1 MAQGHVVVVGSVNLD
16 TMLRV
21 AELPRPG
28 ETVLASAATVC
39 CGGKG
44 ANQALAAARA
54 GGAATTFVGSIG
66 ADHAGEQVTTL
77 LTDPLLDV
85 RVTAATGA
93 GTGSAV
99 VMVDGRG
106 ENSIVVTPGANV
118 TDAPLSEADRAAIR
132 SADVLLCQLETPP
145 ARVLDAAA
153 ARREGA
159 LFVLN
164 AAPAI
169 DLPGELWACV
179 DVLVVNQHEAEIY
192 GPLLDRVPTVVVT
205 LGPRGSLLQRRDGAR
220 LHVPSFEVTAVD
232 TTGAGDTYC
241 GVLAAE
247 LSRGTDL
254 PTAMTTASAA
264 AALTTTRLGSQPSI
278 PAFAQVEAL
287 GAATRTARSPGP
299 R

>member
-1 MAQGHVVVVGSVNLD
+1 MAQGQVAVVGSVNLD
-16 TMLRV
+16 TILRV

-54 GGAATTFVGSIG
+54 GGAATTFIGSIG
-66 ADHAGEQVTTL
+66 ADPAGGQVATL
-77 LTDPLLDV
+77 LTDPLLDL
-85 RVTAATGA
+85 RLTASTGA
-93 GTGSAV
+93 PTGSAV
-99 VMVDGRG
+99 VMVDSHG
-106 ENSIVVTPGANV
+106 ENSIVVASGVNI
-118 TDAPLSEADRAAIR
+118 TDAPLSKADRTAIR

-159 LFVLN
+159 LLVLN

-169 DLPGELWACV
+169 DLPDELWACV

-192 GPLLDRVPTVVVT
+192 GTLLDRVPTVVIT
-205 LGPRGSLLQRRDGAR
+205 LGPRGSLLQRRDGTR
-220 LHVPSFEVTAVD
+220 LHVPSFDVTAVD

-264 AALTTTRLGSQPSI
+264 AALTTTRPGSQPSI
-278 PAFAQVEAL
+278 PSFPQVEEL
-287 GAATRTARSPGP
+287 VAAAQTARLSGP